1 MNEFD
6 PYDIGGETSD
16 LTLTATLLSF
26 AAWEQTQ
33 EKIFP
38 PCTETVPER
47 NVPVSQQ
54 YLDSIRVEHDQ

>member
-16 LTLTATLLSF
+16 LTPTATLLSS
-26 AAWEQTQ
+26 AALEQVR
-33 EKIFP
+33 KRIFP